1 MKLRKD
7 IEGQLEKF
15 MVGIPVATRSEMD
28 EMYKTIYDLKK
39 QVRQLEKM
47 LEIDGAVSEEG
58 EEKAT
63 KKTKK
68 A

>member
-1 MKLRKD
+1 
-7 IEGQLEKF
+7 
-15 MVGIPVATRSEMD
+15 VATRSEMD

-47 LEIDGAVSEEG
+47 LEIENETEEATT
-58 EEKAT
+58 EEKVAAA
-63 KKTKK
+63 KQQQQRPAKK

>member
-1 MKLRKD
+1 
-7 IEGQLEKF
+7 

-47 LEIDGAVSEEG
+47 LEIGNETEE
-58 EEKAT
+58 AT
-63 KKTKK
+63 EDKTARKTGKK